1 MKKNKLFSQEQVWTS
16 PGMLDAEMIRSLLE
30 SFGIKSELL
39 KESAGTTY
47 GINFGPLGAVE
58 IYVPQDQAEKA
69 KKILEDYQKGKL
81 E

>member
-16 PGMLDAEMIRSLLE
+16 PGMLDAEMIRSLLG

-39 KESAGTTY
+39 KEGAGTAY
-47 GINFGPLGAVE
+47 GINFGPLGAVD
-58 IYVPQDQAEKA
+58 IYVSQDQAEDA
-69 KKILEDYQKGKL
+69 KKILDDYQKGKL